1 MKIVNSKFAICNCE
15 NCKLSNWN
23 VYNLVI
29 YYLSHYQNFYWRRTA
44 EDLEMSHESSRSS
57 FGGSRKQRIRSQSRL
72 PSSDTHGVY
81 SSANGEHYQMY
92 DCNVE
97 MHEDWTKTLR
107 VVDIIYPSGPGR
119 GVRIM
124 YELKNY

>member
-1 MKIVNSKFAICNCE
+1 M
-15 NCKLSNWN
+15 
-23 VYNLVI
+23 
-29 YYLSHYQNFYWRRTA
+29 
-44 EDLEMSHESSRSS
+44 
-57 FGGSRKQRIRSQSRL
+57 
-72 PSSDTHGVY
+72 VY

-107 VVDIIYPSGPGR
+107 VVDIIYPYGPAR

-124 YELKNY
+124 YELKKY

>member
-1 MKIVNSKFAICNCE
+1 
-15 NCKLSNWN
+15 
-23 VYNLVI
+23 
-29 YYLSHYQNFYWRRTA
+29 
-44 EDLEMSHESSRSS
+44 MSHESSSSS
-57 FGGSRKQRIRSQSRL
+57 FGGSRGLGRSQDSPRL
-72 PSSDTHGVY
+72 THMVY

-107 VVDIIYPSGPGR
+107 VVDIIYPSGPAL

-124 YELKNY
+124 YKNYLGGESCGTKLSFVTCPTLTTCSCIYTKTTLFS

>member
-1 MKIVNSKFAICNCE
+1 
-15 NCKLSNWN
+15 
-23 VYNLVI
+23 
-29 YYLSHYQNFYWRRTA
+29 
-44 EDLEMSHESSRSS
+44 MSHESASS
-57 FGGSRKQRIRSQSRL
+57 SYGGIRGSGRSQDSPRL
-72 PSSDTHGVY
+72 THMVY

-107 VVDIIYPSGPGR
+107 VVDIIYPYGPAR

>member
-1 MKIVNSKFAICNCE
+1 
-15 NCKLSNWN
+15 
-23 VYNLVI
+23 
-29 YYLSHYQNFYWRRTA
+29 
-44 EDLEMSHESSRSS
+44 MSHESASS
-57 FGGSRKQRIRSQSRL
+57 SCGGSRGSGRSQDCPRL
-72 PSSDTHGVY
+72 THMVY

-107 VVDIIYPSGPGR
+107 VVDIIYPYGPAR

>member
-1 MKIVNSKFAICNCE
+1 
-15 NCKLSNWN
+15 
-23 VYNLVI
+23 
-29 YYLSHYQNFYWRRTA
+29 
-44 EDLEMSHESSRSS
+44 MSHESSSS
-57 FGGSRKQRIRSQSRL
+57 SSGGSKGLVRSQDSPRL
-72 PSSDTHGVY
+72 THMVY
-81 SSANGEHYQMY
+81 SSANGEHYQMF

-107 VVDIIYPSGPGR
+107 VVDIIYPYGPAR

>member
-1 MKIVNSKFAICNCE
+1 
-15 NCKLSNWN
+15 
-23 VYNLVI
+23 
-29 YYLSHYQNFYWRRTA
+29 
-44 EDLEMSHESSRSS
+44 MSHESSSSS
-57 FGGSRKQRIRSQSRL
+57 FGGSRGLGGSQDSPRL
-72 PSSDTHGVY
+72 THMVY

-107 VVDIIYPSGPGR
+107 IVDIIYPYGPVR

>member
-1 MKIVNSKFAICNCE
+1 
-15 NCKLSNWN
+15 
-23 VYNLVI
+23 
-29 YYLSHYQNFYWRRTA
+29 
-44 EDLEMSHESSRSS
+44 MSHESASS
-57 FGGSRKQRIRSQSRL
+57 SCGGSRGSGRSQDSPRL
-72 PSSDTHGVY
+72 THMVY
-81 SSANGEHYQMY
+81 SSANSEHCQMY

-107 VVDIIYPSGPGR
+107 VVDIIYPSGPAR

>member
-1 MKIVNSKFAICNCE
+1 MS
-15 NCKLSNWN
+15 
-23 VYNLVI
+23 
-29 YYLSHYQNFYWRRTA
+29 
-44 EDLEMSHESSRSS
+44 LESASCSY
-57 FGGSRKQRIRSQSRL
+57 GGIRGSGRSQDSPRL
-72 PSSDTHGVY
+72 THMVY
-81 SSANGEHYQMY
+81 SSANGEHYQMF

-107 VVDIIYPSGPGR
+107 VVDIIYPYGPAR

>member
-1 MKIVNSKFAICNCE
+1 
-15 NCKLSNWN
+15 
-23 VYNLVI
+23 
-29 YYLSHYQNFYWRRTA
+29 
-44 EDLEMSHESSRSS
+44 MSHESSSSS
-57 FGGSRKQRIRSQSRL
+57 FGGSRGLGRSQDSPRL
-72 PSSDTHGVY
+72 THMVY

-107 VVDIIYPSGPGR
+107 VVDIIYPYGPAR

-124 YELKNY
+124 YELPWGGDVCYKIIICFINLPYINHM

>member
-1 MKIVNSKFAICNCE
+1 
-15 NCKLSNWN
+15 
-23 VYNLVI
+23 
-29 YYLSHYQNFYWRRTA
+29 
-44 EDLEMSHESSRSS
+44 MSHESSSSS
-57 FGGSRKQRIRSQSRL
+57 FGGSRGLGRSQDSPRL
-72 PSSDTHGVY
+72 THMVY
-81 SSANGEHYQMY
+81 SSANGEHYQMF

-107 VVDIIYPSGPGR
+107 VVDIIYPYGPAR

>member
-1 MKIVNSKFAICNCE
+1 
-15 NCKLSNWN
+15 
-23 VYNLVI
+23 
-29 YYLSHYQNFYWRRTA
+29 
-44 EDLEMSHESSRSS
+44 MSHESSSSS
-57 FGGSRKQRIRSQSRL
+57 FGGSRGSGRSQDSPRL
-72 PSSDTHGVY
+72 THMVY

-107 VVDIIYPSGPGR
+107 IVDIIYPSGPAR